1 MPKIEDRKERSLG
14 LDKENDHFSSTEEHN
29 DLLQLIENLILSGS
43 KGDLP
48 GLTFEDLVW
57 KCHTT
62 RGKIGETL
70 GRLKAKGKIK
80 KNYKTGCYVPSC

>member
-1 MPKIEDRKERSLG
+1 MPKIEDRKERSLS

-29 DLLQLIENLILSGS
+29 NLFQQIENLILSGL

-62 RGKIGETL
+62 RSKIGETL
-70 GRLKAKGKIK
+70 GRLKAKRKIRK
-80 KNYKTGCYVPSC
+80 DDKTGRYVSFC